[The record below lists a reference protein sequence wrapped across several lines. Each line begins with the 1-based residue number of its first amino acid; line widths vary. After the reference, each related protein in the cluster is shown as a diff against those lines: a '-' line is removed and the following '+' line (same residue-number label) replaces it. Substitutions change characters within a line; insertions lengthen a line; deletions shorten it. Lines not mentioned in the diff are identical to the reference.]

1 MKKVEFK
8 YRRLVQVSQ
17 IMNVPERWNELSE
30 SQFIIVA
37 RQMFEKLSPENFF
50 CQFFSINRNILKR
63 MDGLQIFKLSELI
76 QFISDMTLPCNTWLL
91 KKIGPLRAPSPNL
104 EGISLQQWMIA
115 DTYFSRYITSNKDEI
130 LDYAIASLYLRKKAS
145 FFGKKKVNLSKETAL
160 ISKQELIHRK
170 AIALNFVLIKN
181 WLSHSYPF
189 LFPISEKKQIS
200 SKGTDWLEIFDKLV
214 GENLTQI
221 DEYKKMSVTDA
232 FRIMNRR
239 IKEAKK

>member
-8 YRRLVQVSQ
+8 YRRLVRISQ
-17 IMNVPERWNELSE
+17 IITVPERWNELNE
-30 SQFIIVA
+30 SQFETVA
-37 RQMFEKLSPENFF
+37 RQMFEELSPEDFF
-50 CQFFSINRNILKR
+50 CRFFSIDRNILKR
-63 MDGLQIFKLSELI
+63 LDGLQIFKLSELI
-76 QFISDMTLPCNTWLL
+76 RFISDMTLPCNLWIL
-91 KKIGPLRAPSPNL
+91 KKIGPFRAPSPNL

-115 DTYFSRYITSNKDEI
+115 DTYFSRYITSNKEEI
-130 LDYAIASLYLRKKAS
+130 LNYAIASLYLRKKTS
-145 FFGKKKVNLSKETAL
+145 FYGKKKLNLAKETVL
-160 ISKQELIHRK
+160 ISKHKLIFRK

-221 DEYKKMSVTDA
+221 DEYKKMAVTDA

-239 IKEAKK
+239 IKEAKR